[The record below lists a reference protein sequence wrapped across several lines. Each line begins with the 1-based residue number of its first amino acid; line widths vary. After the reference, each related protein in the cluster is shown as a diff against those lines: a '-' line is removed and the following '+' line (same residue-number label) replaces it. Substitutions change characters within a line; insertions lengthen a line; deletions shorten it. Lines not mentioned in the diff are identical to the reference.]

1 MKIKPKTQGQKIA
14 DTMTIEK
21 FMNELSSSLVGK
33 LFEGEN
39 GEPDTILL
47 MQKYLD
53 EGRGSSL
60 EQILMSRA
68 IAELVKL
75 REEMANLTNP
85 ATCFKMGV
93 KEELQEQVV
102 ALKEELLDTIEGA
115 GLLREKIERLETNPA
130 TLYPKGDW
138 RGMSQSPMTNG
149 GDCLL
154 SIENINKICREDE
167 QDQLTEMIEG
177 QSIANRYKSALQK
190 LAQDEAD
197 ENNEQFNNNKGDM
210 K

>member
-1 MKIKPKTQGQKIA
+1 MRIKPKTQGQKIA
-14 DTMTIEK
+14 DTMIVQK
-21 FMNELSSSLVGK
+21 FMNELHSSFVGK
-33 LFEGEN
+33 LFEGET

-93 KEELQEQVV
+93 MEEAHKSGRISGAE
-102 ALKEELLDTIEGA
+102 ALALEIADRSYVPPPIRTEIPPPYGA
-115 GLLREKIERLETNPA
+115 YT
-130 TLYPKGDW
+130 T
-138 RGMSQSPMTNG
+138 
-149 GDCLL
+149 GDCTL
-154 SIENINKICREDE
+154 SIQNILNICREDE
-167 QDQLTEMIEG
+167 QNQLAEMLG
-177 QSIANRYKSALQK
+177 LQE
-190 LAQDEAD
+190 EAKF
-197 ENNEQFNNNKGDM
+197 NNEQFNKGNM

>member
-1 MKIKPKTQGQKIA
+1 MRIKTKTKGQKIA
-14 DTMTIEK
+14 DTMTVEK
-21 FMNELSSSLVGK
+21 FMNEIHNSFVGK

-93 KEELQEQVV
+93 KEEEADRTLSVQNI
-102 ALKEELLDTIEGA
+102 LD
-115 GLLREKIERLETNPA
+115 
-130 TLYPKGDW
+130 
-138 RGMSQSPMTNG
+138 
-149 GDCLL
+149 
-154 SIENINKICREDE
+154 ICREDE
-167 QDQLTEMIEG
+167 QNQLAEMLHLQEE
-177 QSIANRYKSALQK
+177 AN
-190 LAQDEAD
+190 
-197 ENNEQFNNNKGDM
+197 ENNKEFNKGNM

>member
-1 MKIKPKTQGQKIA
+1 MRIKTKTKGQKIA
-14 DTMTIEK
+14 DTMTVEK
-21 FMNELSSSLVGK
+21 FMNELSSSFVGK

-53 EGRGSSL
+53 EGRGSTL
-60 EQILMSRA
+60 EQILMGRA

-93 KEELQEQVV
+93 MEE
-102 ALKEELLDTIEGA
+102 ADS
-115 GLLREKIERLETNPA
+115 

-138 RGMSQSPMTNG
+138 RGMPQSSMTNG
-149 GDCLL
+149 GECLL
-154 SIENINKICREDE
+154 SIENVMKICREDE
-167 QDQLTEMIEG
+167 QNQLVEMLHLQEE
-177 QSIANRYKSALQK
+177 ANK
-190 LAQDEAD
+190 
-197 ENNEQFNNNKGDM
+197 NNQEFNKGNM

>member
-1 MKIKPKTQGQKIA
+1 MRSKRKTKGQKIA

-21 FMNELSSSLVGK
+21 FMNELSSSFVGK

-39 GEPDTILL
+39 GEPEVILL

-68 IAELVKL
+68 IGELIRL
-75 REEMANLTNP
+75 RQEMANITNP

-93 KEELQEQVV
+93 KEEEADRTLSVQNI
-102 ALKEELLDTIEGA
+102 LD
-115 GLLREKIERLETNPA
+115 
-130 TLYPKGDW
+130 
-138 RGMSQSPMTNG
+138 
-149 GDCLL
+149 
-154 SIENINKICREDE
+154 ICREDE
-167 QDQLTEMIEG
+167 QNQLAEMLHLQEE
-177 QSIANRYKSALQK
+177 ANK
-190 LAQDEAD
+190 
-197 ENNEQFNNNKGDM
+197 NNQEFNKGNI

>member
-1 MKIKPKTQGQKIA
+1 MRTKPKTKGQKIA
-14 DTMTIEK
+14 DTMTVEK
-21 FMNELSSSLVGK
+21 FMNELSSSFVGK

-39 GEPDTILL
+39 GEPEVILL

-68 IAELVKL
+68 IGELIRL
-75 REEMANLTNP
+75 RQEMANLTNP
-85 ATCFKMGV
+85 AT
-93 KEELQEQVV
+93 Q
-102 ALKEELLDTIEGA
+102 
-115 GLLREKIERLETNPA
+115 
-130 TLYPKGDW
+130 YPKGDW
-138 RGMSQSPMTNG
+138 RGMPQSSMTNG

-167 QDQLTEMIEG
+167 QNQLAEMLHLQEE
-177 QSIANRYKSALQK
+177 ANKNNQEFNKS
-190 LAQDEAD
+190 
-197 ENNEQFNNNKGDM
+197 NM

>member
-1 MKIKPKTQGQKIA
+1 MRIKTKTKGQKIA
-14 DTMTIEK
+14 DTMTVEK
-21 FMNELSSSLVGK
+21 FMNELSSSFVGK

-68 IAELVKL
+68 IGELIRL
-75 REEMANLTNP
+75 RQEMANLTNP

-93 KEELQEQVV
+93 KDEEADRTLSVQNI
-102 ALKEELLDTIEGA
+102 LD
-115 GLLREKIERLETNPA
+115 
-130 TLYPKGDW
+130 
-138 RGMSQSPMTNG
+138 
-149 GDCLL
+149 
-154 SIENINKICREDE
+154 ICREDE
-167 QDQLTEMIEG
+167 QNQLAEMLNLQEE
-177 QSIANRYKSALQK
+177 AN
-190 LAQDEAD
+190 
-197 ENNEQFNNNKGDM
+197 ENNQEFNKGNM

>member
-1 MKIKPKTQGQKIA
+1 MRNKPKTQGQKIA
-14 DTMTIEK
+14 DTMTMET
-21 FMNELSSSLVGK
+21 FMNELNSSFVGK

-68 IAELVKL
+68 IGELVKL

-85 ATCFKMGV
+85 AT
-93 KEELQEQVV
+93 Q
-102 ALKEELLDTIEGA
+102 
-115 GLLREKIERLETNPA
+115 
-130 TLYPKGDW
+130 YPKGDW
-138 RGMSQSPMTNG
+138 RGMPQSSMTNG
-149 GDCLL
+149 GECLL

-167 QDQLTEMIEG
+167 QNQLAEMLGLQEE
-177 QSIANRYKSALQK
+177 ANKNNQEFNKS
-190 LAQDEAD
+190 
-197 ENNEQFNNNKGDM
+197 NM

>member
-1 MKIKPKTQGQKIA
+1 MRTKTKTKGQKIA
-14 DTMTIEK
+14 DTMTVEK
-21 FMNELSSSLVGK
+21 FMNELSSSFVGK

-68 IAELVKL
+68 IGELIRL
-75 REEMANLTNP
+75 RQEMANLTNP

-93 KEELQEQVV
+93 KEEEADRTLSVQNI
-102 ALKEELLDTIEGA
+102 LD
-115 GLLREKIERLETNPA
+115 
-130 TLYPKGDW
+130 
-138 RGMSQSPMTNG
+138 
-149 GDCLL
+149 
-154 SIENINKICREDE
+154 ICREDE
-167 QDQLTEMIEG
+167 QNQLAEMLGLQEE
-177 QSIANRYKSALQK
+177 ANKNNQEFNKS
-190 LAQDEAD
+190 
-197 ENNEQFNNNKGDM
+197 NM

>member
-1 MKIKPKTQGQKIA
+1 MRIKTKTKGQKIA
-14 DTMTIEK
+14 DTMTVEK
-21 FMNELSSSLVGK
+21 FMNELSSSFVGK

-68 IAELVKL
+68 IGELIKV
-75 REEMANLTNP
+75 RQEMANLTNP

-93 KEELQEQVV
+93 KEEEADRTLSVQNI
-102 ALKEELLDTIEGA
+102 LD
-115 GLLREKIERLETNPA
+115 
-130 TLYPKGDW
+130 
-138 RGMSQSPMTNG
+138 
-149 GDCLL
+149 
-154 SIENINKICREDE
+154 ICREDE
-167 QDQLTEMIEG
+167 QNQLAEM
-177 QSIANRYKSALQK
+177 LH
-190 LAQDEAD
+190 LQDEANF
-197 ENNEQFNNNKGDM
+197 NNEQFNNNKGDM

>member
-1 MKIKPKTQGQKIA
+1 MRIKTKTKGQKIA
-14 DTMTIEK
+14 DTMTVET
-21 FMNELSSSLVGK
+21 FMNELSSSFVGK

-68 IAELVKL
+68 IGELIKV
-75 REEMANLTNP
+75 RQEMANLTNP

-93 KEELQEQVV
+93 KEEEADRTLSVQNI
-102 ALKEELLDTIEGA
+102 LD
-115 GLLREKIERLETNPA
+115 
-130 TLYPKGDW
+130 
-138 RGMSQSPMTNG
+138 
-149 GDCLL
+149 
-154 SIENINKICREDE
+154 ICREDE
-167 QDQLTEMIEG
+167 QNQLAEMLNLQEE
-177 QSIANRYKSALQK
+177 AN
-190 LAQDEAD
+190 
-197 ENNEQFNNNKGDM
+197 ENNKEFNKGNM

>member
-1 MKIKPKTQGQKIA
+1 MKTKTKTKAQKIA
-14 DTMTIEK
+14 DTMTVEK
-21 FMNELSSSLVGK
+21 FMNELSSSFVGK

-68 IAELVKL
+68 IGELIRL
-75 REEMANLTNP
+75 RQEMANLTNP

-93 KEELQEQVV
+93 KEEEADRTLSVQNI
-102 ALKEELLDTIEGA
+102 LD
-115 GLLREKIERLETNPA
+115 
-130 TLYPKGDW
+130 
-138 RGMSQSPMTNG
+138 
-149 GDCLL
+149 
-154 SIENINKICREDE
+154 ICREDE
-167 QDQLTEMIEG
+167 QNQLAEMLHLQEE
-177 QSIANRYKSALQK
+177 ANK
-190 LAQDEAD
+190 
-197 ENNEQFNNNKGDM
+197 NNQEFNKGNM

>member
-1 MKIKPKTQGQKIA
+1 MRIKPKTQGQKIA
-14 DTMTIEK
+14 DTMTVET
-21 FMNELSSSLVGK
+21 FMNELISSFVGK

-60 EQILMSRA
+60 EQILMGRA

-93 KEELQEQVV
+93 MEE
-102 ALKEELLDTIEGA
+102 ADS
-115 GLLREKIERLETNPA
+115 

-138 RGMSQSPMTNG
+138 RGMPQSSTTNG
-149 GDCLL
+149 GECLL

-167 QDQLTEMIEG
+167 QNQLTEMIQG
-177 QSIANRYKSALQK
+177 QSIATKYKSALQK
-190 LAQDEAD
+190 LAREEANF
-197 ENNEQFNNNKGDM
+197 NNEQFNKGNM

>member
-1 MKIKPKTQGQKIA
+1 MRIKQKTKGQKIA
-14 DTMTIEK
+14 DTMTVEK
-21 FMNELSSSLVGK
+21 FMNELHSSVVGK

-85 ATCFKMGV
+85 STCFKMGV
-93 KEELQEQVV
+93 MEEADRTLSVQNI
-102 ALKEELLDTIEGA
+102 LD
-115 GLLREKIERLETNPA
+115 
-130 TLYPKGDW
+130 
-138 RGMSQSPMTNG
+138 
-149 GDCLL
+149 
-154 SIENINKICREDE
+154 ICREDE
-167 QDQLTEMIEG
+167 QNQLAEMLHLQEE
-177 QSIANRYKSALQK
+177 AN
-190 LAQDEAD
+190 
-197 ENNEQFNNNKGDM
+197 ENNQEFNKGNM

>member
-1 MKIKPKTQGQKIA
+1 MRSKPKTKGQKIA
-14 DTMTIEK
+14 DTMTVEK
-21 FMNELSSSLVGK
+21 FMNELSSSFVGK

-68 IAELVKL
+68 IGELIRL
-75 REEMANLTNP
+75 RQEMANLTNP

-93 KEELQEQVV
+93 KEEEADRTLSVQNI
-102 ALKEELLDTIEGA
+102 LD
-115 GLLREKIERLETNPA
+115 
-130 TLYPKGDW
+130 
-138 RGMSQSPMTNG
+138 
-149 GDCLL
+149 
-154 SIENINKICREDE
+154 ICREDE
-167 QDQLTEMIEG
+167 QNQLAEMLHLQEE
-177 QSIANRYKSALQK
+177 AN
-190 LAQDEAD
+190 
-197 ENNEQFNNNKGDM
+197 ENNQEFNKGNM

>member
-1 MKIKPKTQGQKIA
+1 MRNKPKTQGQKIA
-14 DTMTIEK
+14 DTMTMET
-21 FMNELSSSLVGK
+21 FMNELNSSFVGK

-68 IAELVKL
+68 LTELVKL

-93 KEELQEQVV
+93 MEELQDQVI
-102 ALKEELLDTIEGA
+102 ALKEELLDTLEGA
-115 GLLREKIERLETNPA
+115 GVLQEKIERLETNPT
-130 TLYPKGDW
+130 TLYPNGDW
-138 RGMSQSPMTNG
+138 RGMSPSSMTNG

-167 QDQLTEMIEG
+167 QNQLVEMLNLQEE
-177 QSIANRYKSALQK
+177 ANK
-190 LAQDEAD
+190 
-197 ENNEQFNNNKGDM
+197 NNQEFKQGNM

>member
-1 MKIKPKTQGQKIA
+1 MRIKTKTTGQKIA
-14 DTMTIEK
+14 DTTTIES
-21 FMNELSSSLVGK
+21 FIAELRSSLVGK

-60 EQILMSRA
+60 EQILMGRA

-75 REEMANLTNP
+75 RQEMANLTNP
-85 ATCFKMGV
+85 STCFKMGV
-93 KEELQEQVV
+93 KEET
-102 ALKEELLDTIEGA
+102 DSS
-115 GLLREKIERLETNPA
+115 
-130 TLYPKGDW
+130 LYPKGDW
-138 RGMSQSPMTNG
+138 RGMSRSSMTNG
-149 GDCLL
+149 GECLL

-167 QDQLTEMIEG
+167 QNQLTEMIEG
-177 QSIANRYKSALQK
+177 QSIANRYKSALEK
-190 LAQDEAD
+190 LAQEEAD
-197 ENNEQFNNNKGDM
+197 ENNKGNM

>member
-1 MKIKPKTQGQKIA
+1 MRIKTKTKGQKIA
-14 DTMTIEK
+14 DTMTVEK
-21 FMNELSSSLVGK
+21 FMNELHSSVVGK

-68 IAELVKL
+68 IGELIRL
-75 REEMANLTNP
+75 RQEMANLTNP

-93 KEELQEQVV
+93 KEEEADRTLSVQNI
-102 ALKEELLDTIEGA
+102 LD
-115 GLLREKIERLETNPA
+115 
-130 TLYPKGDW
+130 
-138 RGMSQSPMTNG
+138 
-149 GDCLL
+149 
-154 SIENINKICREDE
+154 ICREDE
-167 QDQLTEMIEG
+167 QNQLAEMLGLQEE
-177 QSIANRYKSALQK
+177 ANKNNQEFNKS
-190 LAQDEAD
+190 
-197 ENNEQFNNNKGDM
+197 NM

>member
-1 MKIKPKTQGQKIA
+1 MRTKRKTKGQKIA
-14 DTMTIEK
+14 DTMTVEK
-21 FMNELSSSLVGK
+21 FMNELSSSFVGK

-68 IAELVKL
+68 IGELIKL
-75 REEMANLTNP
+75 RQEMANLTNP

-93 KEELQEQVV
+93 KEEEADRTLSVQNI
-102 ALKEELLDTIEGA
+102 LD
-115 GLLREKIERLETNPA
+115 
-130 TLYPKGDW
+130 
-138 RGMSQSPMTNG
+138 
-149 GDCLL
+149 
-154 SIENINKICREDE
+154 ICREDE
-167 QDQLTEMIEG
+167 QNQLAEML
-177 QSIANRYKSALQK
+177 NL
-190 LAQDEAD
+190 QDEANF
-197 ENNEQFNNNKGDM
+197 NNEQFNNNKGDM

>member
-1 MKIKPKTQGQKIA
+1 MRTKPKTKGQKIA
-14 DTMTIEK
+14 DTMTVEK
-21 FMNELSSSLVGK
+21 FMNELSSSFVGK
-33 LFEGEN
+33 LFEGEK
-39 GEPDTILL
+39 GEPEVILL

-68 IAELVKL
+68 IGELIRL
-75 REEMANLTNP
+75 RQEMANLTNP

-130 TLYPKGDW
+130 TQYPKGDW
-138 RGMSQSPMTNG
+138 RGMPQSSMTNG

-167 QDQLTEMIEG
+167 QNQLAEMLHLQEE
-177 QSIANRYKSALQK
+177 ANKNNQEFNKS
-190 LAQDEAD
+190 
-197 ENNEQFNNNKGDM
+197 NM

>member
-1 MKIKPKTQGQKIA
+1 MRTKTKTKGQKIA
-14 DTMTIEK
+14 DTMTVEK
-21 FMNELSSSLVGK
+21 FMNELSSSFVGK

-68 IAELVKL
+68 IGELIKL
-75 REEMANLTNP
+75 RQEMANLTNP

-93 KEELQEQVV
+93 KEEEADRTLSVQNI
-102 ALKEELLDTIEGA
+102 LD
-115 GLLREKIERLETNPA
+115 
-130 TLYPKGDW
+130 
-138 RGMSQSPMTNG
+138 
-149 GDCLL
+149 
-154 SIENINKICREDE
+154 ICREDE
-167 QDQLTEMIEG
+167 QNQLAEMLHLQEE
-177 QSIANRYKSALQK
+177 AN
-190 LAQDEAD
+190 
-197 ENNEQFNNNKGDM
+197 ENNKEFNKGNM

>member
-1 MKIKPKTQGQKIA
+1 MRSKTKTKGQKIA
-14 DTMTIEK
+14 DTMTVEK
-21 FMNELSSSLVGK
+21 FMNELSSSFVGK

-68 IAELVKL
+68 IGELIKL
-75 REEMANLTNP
+75 RQEMANLTNP

-93 KEELQEQVV
+93 KEEEADRTLSVQNI
-102 ALKEELLDTIEGA
+102 LD
-115 GLLREKIERLETNPA
+115 
-130 TLYPKGDW
+130 
-138 RGMSQSPMTNG
+138 
-149 GDCLL
+149 
-154 SIENINKICREDE
+154 ICREDE
-167 QDQLTEMIEG
+167 QNQLAEMLHLQEE
-177 QSIANRYKSALQK
+177 AN
-190 LAQDEAD
+190 
-197 ENNEQFNNNKGDM
+197 ENNQEFNKGNM

>member
-1 MKIKPKTQGQKIA
+1 MRTKRKTKGQKIA
-14 DTMTIEK
+14 DTMTAEK
-21 FMNELSSSLVGK
+21 FMNELSSSFVGK

-68 IAELVKL
+68 IGELIRL
-75 REEMANLTNP
+75 RQEMANLTNP

-93 KEELQEQVV
+93 KEEEADRTLSVQNI
-102 ALKEELLDTIEGA
+102 LD
-115 GLLREKIERLETNPA
+115 
-130 TLYPKGDW
+130 
-138 RGMSQSPMTNG
+138 
-149 GDCLL
+149 
-154 SIENINKICREDE
+154 ICREDE
-167 QDQLTEMIEG
+167 QNQLAEMLHLQEE
-177 QSIANRYKSALQK
+177 AN
-190 LAQDEAD
+190 
-197 ENNEQFNNNKGDM
+197 ENNQEFNKGNI

>member
-1 MKIKPKTQGQKIA
+1 MRIKTKTKGQKIA
-14 DTMTIEK
+14 DTMTVEK
-21 FMNELSSSLVGK
+21 FMNELSSSFVGK

-68 IAELVKL
+68 IGELIKV
-75 REEMANLTNP
+75 RQEMANLTNP

-93 KEELQEQVV
+93 KEEEADRTLSVQNI
-102 ALKEELLDTIEGA
+102 LD
-115 GLLREKIERLETNPA
+115 
-130 TLYPKGDW
+130 
-138 RGMSQSPMTNG
+138 
-149 GDCLL
+149 
-154 SIENINKICREDE
+154 ICREDE
-167 QDQLTEMIEG
+167 QNQLAEMLNLQEE
-177 QSIANRYKSALQK
+177 ANF
-190 LAQDEAD
+190 
-197 ENNEQFNNNKGDM
+197 NNEQFNKGNM

>member
-1 MKIKPKTQGQKIA
+1 MRTKTKTKGQKIA

-21 FMNELSSSLVGK
+21 FMNELSSSFVGK

-39 GEPDTILL
+39 GEPEVILL

-68 IAELVKL
+68 IGELIRL
-75 REEMANLTNP
+75 RQEMANLTNP

-93 KEELQEQVV
+93 KEEEADRTLSVQNI
-102 ALKEELLDTIEGA
+102 LD
-115 GLLREKIERLETNPA
+115 
-130 TLYPKGDW
+130 
-138 RGMSQSPMTNG
+138 
-149 GDCLL
+149 
-154 SIENINKICREDE
+154 ICREDE
-167 QDQLTEMIEG
+167 QNQLAEMLHLQEE
-177 QSIANRYKSALQK
+177 ANK
-190 LAQDEAD
+190 
-197 ENNEQFNNNKGDM
+197 NNQEFNKGNM